1 MGTRQ
6 GFRALAPLVFEL
18 WTKMCFRDTAEGQKL
33 KIFKIFELYHV
44 GCLYRGFLTR
54 WIDCRCLFYSMMID
68 FCDNG
73 QKPVFL
79 NPWRVKIPWF
89 QSSKLC
95 NFSCLSRGFLTGW
108 IDSWCLFC
116 CRVIGFRDNGLDHI
130 FQNPWHV
137 LNTGRWEKVMPFFA
151 SYLTLFQ
158 NNLWAP
164 VKVF

>member
-1 MGTRQ
+1 MLYFKMITNITLVGTRQ

-54 WIDCRCLFYSMMID
+54 WIDSWCRFYSMVIG
-68 FCDNG
+68 FWDNRP
-73 QKPVFL
+73 KPVFL

-95 NFSCLSRGFLTGW
+95 NFRCLSRDFLTGC
-108 IDSWCLFC
+108 INSWCLFYSM
-116 CRVIGFRDNGLDHI
+116 VIGFRD
-130 FQNPWHV
+130 FEPKHV
-137 LNTGRWEKVMPFFA
+137 LRYYQKVVDP
-151 SYLTLFQ
+151 
-158 NNLWAP
+158 
-164 VKVF
+164 